1 MLWVRAHGGESHMHG
16 CRRDVKGARGGMA
29 ESAARSRQEDDA
41 LREKEVAVQADS
53 HPEEETPPKTF
64 SHAPSPS
71 LDATPKPLDGR

>member
-1 MLWVRAHGGESHMHG
+1 
-16 CRRDVKGARGGMA
+16 MA

-41 LREKEVAVQADS
+41 LREKEVAVQADC